1 MQVANHSHSKLVL
14 EKASQG
20 NCQAIA
26 LFVGGRLGKDVDV
39 QAGAKEETLLIRLV
53 ADEPIEKEL
62 ALLEK
67 IENALGEINCTNFEF
82 CKVQAVTKADMKAV
96 WIHSLNLQKESLG
109 EEKVIS
115 ESIFFD
121 AISNDVDLANIE
133 TPLPLEN
140 SNDSQQ
146 DKDSVHP
153 SKWKIPGIG
162 LGNLH
167 KLSGQFSEQTLRIAQ
182 EAATTT
188 QDAAFKATEQ
198 AMRSS
203 INQTMNAF
211 QIAVEEIH
219 ARKLPAKMT
228 ALTGTI
234 NVGVIQLSI
243 RLDIPMDEETGEI
256 SMEVK

>member
-1 MQVANHSHSKLVL
+1 MTDPKPNALELAN
-14 EKASQG
+14 QG
-20 NCQAIA
+20 NPRAIA
-26 LFVGGRLGKDVDV
+26 LFMAEKLGTDIDV
-39 QAGAKEETLLIRLV
+39 QAGVKEDILLIRLII
-53 ADEPIEKEL
+53 DGPIEKDL

-67 IENALGEINCTNFEF
+67 IENVLDEINCTIFDA
-82 CKVQAVTKADMKAV
+82 CKVQAVMKTDMKPIWV
-96 WIHSLNLQKESLG
+96 HSLSLQKNCLG
-109 EEKVIS
+109 VEE
-115 ESIFFD
+115 
-121 AISNDVDLANIE
+121 AISANTSLDVIPDEVDFINTEISQPIE
-133 TPLPLEN
+133 NNEI
-140 SNDSQQ
+140 SQPYR
-146 DKDSVHP
+146 DDAHSG
-153 SKWKIPGIG
+153 KWKIPGIG
-162 LGNLH
+162 FGNLH
-167 KLSGQFSEQTLRIAQ
+167 KLSGQISEQTLRIAQ

-219 ARKLPAKMT
+219 SRKLPAKMT

-256 SMEVK
+256 RMEVS